1 MITDPKILLVAGAR
15 PNFMKIAPL
24 VREFNKRDGLCNYSI
39 IHTGQHYDRDM
50 SEVFFE
56 ELEIPAP
63 HRHLDVGSGSH
74 AEQTARIMVR
84 FEEVCLAEKPKL
96 VIVVGDVNS
105 TLACA
110 IVAKKLQVEVAHIE
124 AGLRSRDR
132 TMPEEI
138 NRVVTDSISD
148 YFFVTERS
156 GVDNLLS
163 EGKEDGNVYFVGH
176 VMIDNLLFQVKK
188 LRENRST
195 APITAR
201 LKLEHPRYGVVTLH
215 RPSNV
220 DSREILWQLMATLA
234 DISRELPLIFP
245 MHPRTQSSIEKY
257 RIDLPTTLICIR
269 PLPYMEFL
277 NLFMDAAVVLTD
289 SGGIQEETTA
299 LGIPCLTLREN
310 TERPITVSEGSNIL
324 VGTDPSRIQS
334 ETRRILSGHGKTGSR
349 PELWDGKAAQRI
361 AAILAAALAC

>member
-24 VREFNKRDGLCNYSI
+24 VRELSKRNGLFDYRI

-50 SEVFFE
+50 SAVFFE
-56 ELEIPAP
+56 ELEIPPP

-84 FEEVCLAEKPKL
+84 FEEACLAEKPKL

-124 AGLRSRDR
+124 AGLRSGDR

-138 NRVVTDSISD
+138 NRIVTDSVSD

-163 EGKEDGNVYFVGH
+163 EGKDHGTVYFVGH
-176 VMIDNLLFQVKK
+176 VMIDNLLYQVKK
-188 LRENRST
+188 LRENPSV
-195 APITAR
+195 APFTAR
-201 LKLEHPRYGVVTLH
+201 LKLEHRHYGVVTVH

-220 DSREILWQLMATLA
+220 DNPEILGQLVATLA
-234 DISRELPLIFP
+234 EISRELPLIFP
-245 MHPRTQSSIEKY
+245 MHPRTRSSIDRY
-257 RIDLPTTLICIR
+257 RIDTPKTLIR
-269 PLPYMEFL
+269 TEPLSYMEFL

-310 TERPITVSEGSNIL
+310 TERPITVSEGTNIL

-334 ETRRILSGHGKTGSR
+334 ETRKILSGHGKTGSR

-361 AAILAAALAC
+361 VDILASGLAC

>member
-24 VREFNKRDGLCNYSI
+24 VRELSKRNGLFDYRI

-50 SEVFFE
+50 SDVFFE
-56 ELEIPAP
+56 ELEIPPP

-84 FEEVCLAEKPKL
+84 FEEACLAEKPKL

-138 NRVVTDSISD
+138 NRIVTDSVSD

-163 EGKEDGNVYFVGH
+163 EGKDHGTVYFVGH
-176 VMIDNLLFQVKK
+176 VMIDNLLYQVKK
-188 LRENRST
+188 LRENPNV
-195 APITAR
+195 APFTAR
-201 LKLEHPRYGVVTLH
+201 LKLGHPRYGVVTIH

-220 DSREILWQLMATLA
+220 DNPEILGQLVATLA
-234 DISRELPLIFP
+234 EIGRELPLIFP

-257 RIDLPTTLICIR
+257 RIDMPKTLIYTR

-277 NLFMDAAVVLTD
+277 NLFMDATLVLTD

-310 TERPITVSEGSNIL
+310 TERPITVSEGTNSL

-334 ETRRILSGHGKTGSR
+334 ETRKILSGHSKTGSR

-361 AAILAAALAC
+361 IDILATGLAR